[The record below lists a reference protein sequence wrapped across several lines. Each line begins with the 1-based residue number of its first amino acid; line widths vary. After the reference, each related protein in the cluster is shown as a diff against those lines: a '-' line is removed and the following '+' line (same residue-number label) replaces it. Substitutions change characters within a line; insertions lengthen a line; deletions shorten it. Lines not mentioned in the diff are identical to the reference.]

1 MSFMNGRSHR
11 ADNDNVINWIN
22 KNYGYM
28 YNDKIEIEL
37 NRLLMRGKIAYI
49 SPSSYSYQILQHENM
64 VKMDARNFV
73 FIPPVTS
80 TPLRQHSKITYANQ
94 GNIHIYRH

>member
-1 MSFMNGRSHR
+1 MNGRSFR
-11 ADNDNVINWIN
+11 ADNDNVMNWIN

-37 NRLLMRGKIAYI
+37 NRLLMRGKIAYT

-64 VKMDARNFV
+64 VKMDTRNFV

-80 TPLRQHSKITYANQ
+80 TPLRQYSKITYAN
-94 GNIHIYRH
+94 